1 MNKRTFFANLV
12 LTLLLLGILSPTPV
26 KSQDYSVENFN
37 GKNIVID
44 VAHGSYHT
52 DFVNIISN
60 LTSYG
65 ASVTVM
71 NEAFSINNYF
81 ETVDV
86 MMLPDSDSEFTDTEK
101 TDLKNWLVSG
111 NKTLWIS
118 GDSDYASYYLPAE
131 ANSLLGYLG
140 AHLRITSES
149 ITDPECNDDAS
160 YRVIANETGDNP
172 IAQAVTEGVNQV
184 VFHGPTAIAG
194 YDGGLVD
201 LRTTDIPNVDVIMS
215 TSAAANIEDS
225 DLSATDY
232 DFYSGISS
240 LNGTYPILVMEKIG
254 NSYIILSGET
264 IFADYKNMYG
274 LFSEYERPIEGSI
287 LVDQLLNFCLAGSND
302 IIPLEINS
310 PDDVYYK
317 ENETG
322 NEIIWTATSL
332 NPATYDLYF
341 SGYQIDTGEWDSGV
355 PITISVD
362 GLSIGTHNYTIV
374 VSDYWGF
381 ITSDQ
386 VNVIVSEGGS
396 DDNTTDDNTTPNDT
410 DSTLDSVY
418 NPLSWLISIGSLFG
432 IIIYSKKKK

>member
-1 MNKRTFFANLV
+1 
-12 LTLLLLGILSPTPV
+12 LLLLGILSPTPV
-26 KSQDYSVENFN
+26 KSQNYSVDNFN
-37 GKNIVID
+37 GKKIIID
-44 VAHGSYHT
+44 TTHGSYHT
-52 DFVNIISN
+52 DFIGFVGKM
-60 LTSYG
+60 TSYG
-65 ASVTVM
+65 ASVTVL
-71 NEAFSINNYF
+71 NEAFSINDS
-81 ETVDV
+81 VDV
-86 MMLPDSDSEFTDTEK
+86 MMFPDSDSEFTDTEK
-101 TDLKNWLVSG
+101 SDLKSWLGSG

-118 GDSDYASYYLPAE
+118 GDSDYSSLYLPAE
-131 ANSLLGYLG
+131 ANSLLEYLG

-149 ITDPECNDDAS
+149 VSDPESNDEAS
-160 YRVIANETGDNP
+160 YRVMANETGDNL
-172 IAQAVTEGVNQV
+172 IAQEVTQGVNQV

-201 LRTTDIPNVDVIMS
+201 LRTTNIQNVDVIMS
-215 TSAAANIEDS
+215 TSAAAIIEDS
-225 DLSATDY
+225 DLSATNY

-240 LNGTYPILVMEKIG
+240 LNGTYPMVVMEKIG
-254 NSYIILSGET
+254 NSYISLSGET
-264 IFADYKNMYG
+264 IFSDYKNMYG
-274 LFSEYERPIEGSI
+274 LFSEYGQPIEGSI
-287 LVDQLLNFCLAGSND
+287 LVDQVLNFCLSSSND

-322 NEIIWTATSL
+322 NEISWTATSL

-341 SGYQIDTGEWDSGV
+341 SGYQIDTGEWYSGI

-362 GLSIGTHNYTIV
+362 SLSIGTHNYTIV
-374 VSDYWGF
+374 VSDYWGY

-396 DDNTTDDNTTPNDT
+396 DDNTTPNDT

-432 IIIYSKKKK
+432 LIIYSKKKK